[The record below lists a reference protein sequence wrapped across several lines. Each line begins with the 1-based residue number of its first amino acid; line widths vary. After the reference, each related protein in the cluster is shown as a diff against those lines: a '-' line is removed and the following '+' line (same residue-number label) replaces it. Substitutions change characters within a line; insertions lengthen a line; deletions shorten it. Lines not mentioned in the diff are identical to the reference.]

1 MVIVILISEIQRKG
15 EITMNNR
22 KSAFF
27 AVAAL
32 CILSLAPE
40 TFAAGRG
47 GGGQGVG
54 QRLQK
59 RDGSCIRN
67 AVTTRSQTQTQTRT
81 RQRMQN
87 DSAGA
92 AAPNAQGKGS
102 GAMRRLG
109 PGDGTGNAARP
120 MDGTGYGTPAR

>member
-1 MVIVILISEIQRKG
+1 MVIVIFLSEVKQKG
-15 EITMNNR
+15 EITMNNK
-22 KSAFF
+22 KSAFI

-32 CILSLAPE
+32 CVLAIAPE

-67 AVTTRSQTQTQTRT
+67 AVTTRSQTKTQTRQQLQT
-81 RQRMQN
+81 G
-87 DSAGA
+87 SGEA
-92 AAPNAQGKGS
+92 AATAPQGNGA

-109 PGDGTGNAARP
+109 PGDGTGNATRP
-120 MDGTGYGTPAR
+120 MDGSGYGTPAR